1 MQTLRLY
8 KDSPINFSTTN
19 ETTGL
24 EKYFAEGTNVLLIIL
39 IALLIILIVLGN
51 SIVILAFIVDK
62 RLRSQSNFFLLNLAI
77 CDFLVGAFSIPL
89 YIPFLFSGKWMLGR
103 FLCKLWLILDFTTSA
118 ASAFGV
124 VLISYDRFLSVT
136 KAVLYRTQQRRHSQT
151 ALKMVVA
158 WIFSFL
164 IYGPA
169 IIFWEILTGTYETN
183 EYSCRAGFFDAWYF
197 LLCASS
203 LDFAFPMISI
213 SFFNMRI
220 YWNIKKRSR
229 KKRNSCQMSEEQ
241 KTEASPYIIATHI
254 VLSCPKGKEKV
265 DSSLNKTV
273 NDFAKQSFEPSSQ
286 TMSGP
291 PNRVSVIKLSRDKKV
306 ARSLTIL
313 VSVFALCWAPYS
325 FLVSIRAACQGYCI
339 DFFWYKV
346 TAWLLWT
353 NSAIN
358 PVLYPMCHKSFRKY
372 CVLLCFS
379 FPKIL
384 PLG

>member
-265 DSSLNKTV
+265 WPILSLRKTCD
-273 NDFAKQSFEPSSQ
+273 N
-286 TMSGP
+286 
-291 PNRVSVIKLSRDKKV
+291 L
-306 ARSLTIL
+306 
-313 VSVFALCWAPYS
+313 
-325 FLVSIRAACQGYCI
+325 I
-339 DFFWYKV
+339 DCASKIP
-346 TAWLLWT
+346 
-353 NSAIN
+353 IN
-358 PVLYPMCHKSFRKY
+358 
-372 CVLLCFS
+372 VLL
-379 FPKIL
+379 
-384 PLG
+384 

>member
-254 VLSCPKGKEKV
+254 VLSCPKGKEK
-265 DSSLNKTV
+265 
-273 NDFAKQSFEPSSQ
+273 
-286 TMSGP
+286 
-291 PNRVSVIKLSRDKKV
+291 KV

-358 PVLYPMCHKSFRKY
+358 PVLYPMCHKSFRKAFNLIY
-372 CVLLCFS
+372 QKCF
-379 FPKIL
+379 KY
-384 PLG
+384 

>member
-8 KDSPINFSTTN
+8 KESTINFSTTN
-19 ETTGL
+19 ETIGL
-24 EKYFAEGTNVLLIIL
+24 EEYFAEGTNVLLIIL

-62 RLRSQSNFFLLNLAI
+62 RLRNQSNFFLLNLAI

-89 YIPFLFSGKWMLGR
+89 YIPFMFSGKWMFGR

-136 KAVLYRTQQRRHSQT
+136 KAVLYRSQQRRHVQT
-151 ALKMVVA
+151 ALKMAVA

-169 IIFWEILTGTYETN
+169 IILWEILTGTYDTN

-229 KKRNSCQMSEEQ
+229 KKRNCSSFHMSEEQ
-241 KTEASPYIIATHI
+241 QTDAAPYIIATNI
-254 VLSCPKGKEKV
+254 VLSSSNGKEK
-265 DSSLNKTV
+265 DNSSLHKTAS
-273 NDFAKQSFEPSSQ
+273 DYAKQSFDSKLSSNSLS
-286 TMSGP
+286 TSGQ

-325 FLVSIRAACQGYCI
+325 FLATIVIIYFSSEQKRKSV
-339 DFFWYKV
+339 KV
-346 TAWLLWT
+346 
-353 NSAIN
+353 
-358 PVLYPMCHKSFRKY
+358 HKSMWTL
-372 CVLLCFS
+372 VLVLAALLS
-379 FPKIL
+379 VGTTVHL
-384 PLG
+384 T